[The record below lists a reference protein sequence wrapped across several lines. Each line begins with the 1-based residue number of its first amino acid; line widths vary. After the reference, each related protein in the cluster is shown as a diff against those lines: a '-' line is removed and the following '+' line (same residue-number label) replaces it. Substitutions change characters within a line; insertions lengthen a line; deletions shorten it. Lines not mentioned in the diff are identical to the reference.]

1 MSATTDGRDETQ
13 EERLDRKWNDMLQE
27 LRVMQTG
34 VQLLAGI
41 LLTLPFQ
48 QTFGDLDDFQR
59 SLYLTLVIVA
69 AVTTALVLT
78 PVAIHRRLAGH
89 HIKDRL
95 ITSAHLL
102 MHAVLFTLALLIV
115 GMVVFVFNVVL
126 GDLAS
131 AVAGTSVAVLV
142 CALLAVVPHLVVA
155 SDS

>member
-1 MSATTDGRDETQ
+1 MSATDGRDESH

-48 QTFGDLDDFQR
+48 ESFGDLDGFQR
-59 SLYLTLVIVA
+59 SLYLGLVIVA

-89 HIKDRL
+89 HVKDRL
-95 ITSAHLL
+95 ITSAHVL
-102 MHAVLFTLALLIV
+102 MHAVLGTLALLIV
-115 GMVVFVFNVVL
+115 GMVVFVFDVVL
-126 GDLAS
+126 GDRAA

-142 CALLAVVPHLVVA
+142 GALLVVVPHLLVA
-155 SDS
+155 EDS

>member
-1 MSATTDGRDETQ
+1 MSALDDGRDETH

-48 QTFGDLDDFQR
+48 QAFGDLDDFQR
-59 SLYLTLVIVA
+59 SLYLGLVIVA

-102 MHAVLFTLALLIV
+102 MQAVLGTLALLIV
-115 GMVVFVFNVVL
+115 GMVVFVFDVVL
-126 GDLAS
+126 SDRAA

-142 CALLAVVPHLVVA
+142 CALLVVVPHLLVA

>member
-1 MSATTDGRDETQ
+1 MSAADGRDESH

-48 QTFGDLDDFQR
+48 ESFGDLDDFQR
-59 SLYLTLVIVA
+59 SLYLGLVIIA

-102 MHAVLFTLALLIV
+102 MHAVLGTLALLIV
-115 GMVVFVFNVVL
+115 GMVVFVFDVVL
-126 GDLAS
+126 GDRAA

-142 CALLAVVPHLVVA
+142 GALLVVVPHLLVA

>member
-1 MSATTDGRDETQ
+1 MSVTSGGRNETH
-13 EERLDRKWNDMLQE
+13 EERLDRKWDDMLQE

-48 QTFGDLDDFQR
+48 ETFGDLDDFQR
-59 SLYLTLVIVA
+59 SLYLGLVVTA
-69 AVTTALVLT
+69 AVTTSLVLA
-78 PVAIHRRLAGH
+78 PVAIHRRLAGR

-102 MHAVLFTLALLIV
+102 MITVLGTLGLLII
-115 GMVVFVFNVVL
+115 GMVVFVFDVVI
-126 GDLAS
+126 GDGAA
-131 AVAGTSVAVLV
+131 AVAGSCVGLVV
-142 CALLAVVPHLVVA
+142 CALLVVVPHLVVA

>member
-1 MSATTDGRDETQ
+1 MSVTSGGRDETH
-13 EERLDRKWNDMLQE
+13 EEMLDRKWNDMLQE

-48 QTFGDLDDFQR
+48 ETFEDLDDFQR
-59 SLYLTLVIVA
+59 SLYLGLVVTA
-69 AVTTALVLT
+69 AVTTSLVLT

-95 ITSAHLL
+95 ISSAHLL
-102 MHAVLFTLALLIV
+102 MHAVLGTLALLIV
-115 GMVVFVFNVVL
+115 GMVVFVFDVVV
-126 GDLAS
+126 GDRAA
-131 AVAGTSVAVLV
+131 AVAGGSVGVLV
-142 CALLAVVPHLVVA
+142 CVLMAVVPHVLVA